1 MASIPKYAVWRSKF
15 NGIGNELFVV
25 VVVVELL
32 FVVFVSTAAGGCLS
46 SCCGGCFVDE
56 RLFVVG
62 VFRPDVGCVL
72 GGVDGGAL
80 PPPLVP
86 ALLILLLDC

>member
-1 MASIPKYAVWRSKF
+1 VASIPKYAVWRSKF

-32 FVVFVSTAAGGCLS
+32 FVVFVSTAAGSCLS
-46 SCCGGCFVDE
+46 SCCGCFVDE

-62 VFRPDVGCVL
+62 VFRPDVVFVL

-80 PPPLVP
+80 PPPLAP
-86 ALLILLLDC
+86 ALLTLLLDC